1 MGSRG
6 TFKPRRHCPQSVE
19 QKAGN
24 VMAIRDFVVR
34 VAGAGFLISS
44 AATWAAD
51 TSSGPLDEIVVTASK
66 RDEKLHDVAMSVT
79 ALGANDLALRQ
90 ETGFLD
96 WAAQVPGLSL
106 QTSDPAFSR
115 LIIRG
120 ENVGSVGAL
129 IATTVDDIPFFMSGA
144 QADGAFFSANVDTY
158 DLQRIEVLRGPQG
171 TLYGA
176 AAEGGIVK
184 YVTNLPNL
192 NKFEG
197 GVSVGGESVD
207 GGSTTG
213 NVKGFVNV
221 PFWDNKAALRVSAVE
236 SGVPG
241 WIDNPQL
248 GESNINSG
256 SSYSLR
262 ASLLVQP
269 VSDFT
274 ARVTVFEQHLR
285 TTGNNEVQVVGSAA
299 NPMAPP
305 ANQFDRVAGFV
316 NNTSLAQEEDNSL
329 KYGALNLAYDFHW
342 ATLMSATS
350 YGRFNLHFTND
361 ESNLNLAPGFTYGDF
376 ISGIY
381 GQPALMQGNQVEFV
395 HKFNQELRLTSDPGN
410 TIFGHGFDWQIG
422 GFFTH
427 ESTTLTQPYTALDA
441 ADPAT
446 VLAPALGGA
455 VIPGDYKEH
464 SFFADITYHFNTA
477 LDLELGGR
485 NTDVKQN
492 SQVNLECCILYGP
505 SNTNYAPLFSSQSS
519 TTWSVAPRW
528 HINEDT
534 LAYVRVA
541 TGFRPGGPNFPTPT
555 LPNPPTFKSD
565 STKNY
570 EIGIRTDLFDKAF
583 SIDMDVFYIDWKN
596 IQILSL
602 VNTPSGPV
610 GINGNSGSA
619 TSKGVEW
626 NFSWRPLPGLTL
638 ALLGSYTD
646 AYLTA
651 DAPGLGA
658 YSGEKLPYV
667 PDVSSTLNADYKWP
681 AFGDWAAFVGGSE
694 TYTGSRF
701 TGFSSD
707 VTVVEPHVKL
717 PVYSTL
723 QLHLGVDNGRYNA
736 ELYGNNVTNSR
747 GIQDYANS
755 GGANQTGL
763 ASFIQP
769 RTIGIEV
776 GAKF

>member
-1 MGSRG
+1 M
-6 TFKPRRHCPQSVE
+6 PIRHL
-19 QKAGN
+19 
-24 VMAIRDFVVR
+24 VVK
-34 VAGAGFLISS
+34 VAGAGFLLSN
-44 AATWAAD
+44 AAVWAAAVAD
-51 TSSGPLDEIVVTASK
+51 TSQGPLDEIIVTASK

-79 ALGANDLALRQ
+79 ALGADQLALRQ

-115 LIIRG
+115 LILRG
-120 ENVGSVGAL
+120 QNVGSVGAT

-176 AAEGGIVK
+176 AAEGGIIK

-197 GVSVGGESVD
+197 AVSVGGESVD
-207 GGSTTG
+207 GGSTGG
-213 NVKGFVNV
+213 NVKAMVNL
-221 PFWDNKAALRVSAVE
+221 PFWDNKAALRVSAVQQ
-236 SGVPG
+236 SLPG

-248 GESNINSG
+248 GASNINHG
-256 SSYSLR
+256 DSYSLR

-269 VSDFT
+269 ISDFT
-274 ARVTVFEQHLR
+274 ARVTVFEQHLK
-285 TTGNNEVQVVGSAA
+285 THGNSDVQVEGAA
-299 NPMAPP
+299 ATPKTPP
-305 ANQFDRVAGFV
+305 VNQFDRVDGFA
-316 NNTSLAQEEDNSL
+316 NNNQIPLEEDNSL

-350 YGRFNLHFTND
+350 YGRFNIHFTNNL
-361 ESNLNLAPGFTYGDF
+361 SNSNLAPGLTYADYFGALVYKRPILVVGD
-376 ISGIY
+376 
-381 GQPALMQGNQVEFV
+381 QVEFV

-410 TIFGHGFDWQIG
+410 TLFGHGFDWQVG
-422 GFFTH
+422 GYFTH
-427 ESTTLTQPYTALDA
+427 EQTTLTQPYQALDA
-441 ADPAT
+441 TDPST
-446 VLAPALGGA
+446 VLTTPGPLGGA
-455 VIPGDYKEH
+455 IIPGDYKEH

-485 NTDVKQN
+485 STDVKQN
-492 SQVNLECCILYGP
+492 SQTNTFCCILYGP
-505 SNTNYAPLFSSQSS
+505 SDTHFPAIFTSQNS

-541 TGFRPGGPNFPTPT
+541 TGFRPGGPNLPTPT
-555 LPNPPTFKSD
+555 LPNPPSFKSD

-570 EIGIRTDLFDKAF
+570 EIGLRTDLFDKTF
-583 SIDMDVFYIDWKN
+583 SIDMAVFYIDWKD
-596 IQILSL
+596 IQILSI
-602 VNTPSGPV
+602 VQTPAGPV

-619 TSKGVEW
+619 KSKGVEW
-626 NFSWRPLPGLTL
+626 NFSWRPISGLTL

-646 AYLTA
+646 AYLTS

-658 YSGEKLPYV
+658 FSGEKLPYV
-667 PDVSSTLNADYKWP
+667 PDVSATLNVDYKWP
-681 AFGDWAAFVGGSE
+681 AFGDWSAFVGGSE
-694 TYTGSRF
+694 TYTGTRF
-701 TGFSSD
+701 TGFSPS
-707 VTVVEPHVKL
+707 VSVIEPHVKL
-717 PVYSTL
+717 PVYNTL
-723 QLHLGVDNGRYNA
+723 QLHLGVDNGHYNA
-736 ELYGNNVTNSR
+736 ELYVNNLTNSR
-747 GIQDYANS
+747 GIQDYANE
-755 GGANQTGL
+755 GGFNQTGT

-769 RTIGIEV
+769 RTIGIEL

>member
-1 MGSRG
+1 M
-6 TFKPRRHCPQSVE
+6 PIRH
-19 QKAGN
+19 
-24 VMAIRDFVVR
+24 FVVK

-44 AATWAAD
+44 AAAWAD
-51 TSSGPLDEIVVTASK
+51 TAQPGALDEIIVTASK

-79 ALGANDLALRQ
+79 ALGGDQLALRQ
-90 ETGFLD
+90 ESGFLD

-106 QTSDPAFSR
+106 QSSDAAFSR
-115 LIIRG
+115 LILRG
-120 ENVGSVGAL
+120 QNVGSVGAT

-176 AAEGGIVK
+176 AAEGGIIK

-197 GVSVGGESVD
+197 AVSVAGESVD
-207 GGSTTG
+207 GGSLGG
-213 NVKGFVNV
+213 NVKGMVNL
-221 PFWDNKAALRVSAVE
+221 PFWDNKAALRVSAVQQRL
-236 SGVPG
+236 PG
-241 WIDNPQL
+241 WVDNPQI
-248 GESNINSG
+248 GDSDVNKG
-256 SSYSLR
+256 DSYSLR

-269 VSDFT
+269 TSDFT
-274 ARVTVFEQHLR
+274 ARLSVFEQHLK
-285 TTGNNEVQVVGSAA
+285 TNGSNSVQVVGAA
-299 NPMAPP
+299 AHPKAPP
-305 ANQFDRVAGFV
+305 ANQFDRVGGFV
-316 NNTSLAQEEDNSL
+316 NNNAFPLEEDNSL

-350 YGRFNLHFTND
+350 YGRFNVHFIDNFTNA
-361 ESNLNLAPGFTYGDF
+361 NLAPGFTYGNF
-376 ISGIY
+376 ISGFY
-381 GQPALMQGNQVEFV
+381 KKPALMRGDQVEFV

-410 TIFGHGFDWQIG
+410 TLFGHGFDWQVG

-427 ESTTLTQPYTALDA
+427 ESTTLTQPFQALDA
-441 ADPAT
+441 T
-446 VLAPALGGA
+446 NLSILTPALGGA
-455 VIPGDYKEH
+455 IIPGDYKETAY
-464 SFFADITYHFNTA
+464 FADITYHFNTA
-477 LDLELGGR
+477 FDLELGGR
-485 NTDVKQN
+485 GTDVKQN
-492 SQVNLECCILYGP
+492 SQVNLFCCVLYGP
-505 SNTNYAPLFSSQSS
+505 TNTSYPALYSSQTS

-534 LAYVRVA
+534 LAYARVA

-570 EIGIRTDLFDKAF
+570 EVGIRTDLFNKAF
-583 SIDMDVFYIDWKN
+583 SIDMAVFYIDWKD
-596 IQILSL
+596 IQILSI
-602 VNTPSGPV
+602 VQTPAGPV

-626 NFSWRPLPGLTL
+626 NFEWRPVSGLSVG
-638 ALLGSYTD
+638 LLGSYTD

-651 DAPGLGA
+651 DAAGLGA
-658 YSGEKLPYV
+658 HSGDKLPFV
-667 PDVSSTLNADYKWP
+667 PDVSATLNVDYKWP
-681 AFGDWAAFVGGSE
+681 AFGGYSAFVGGSE
-694 TYTGSRF
+694 TYTGSRY
-701 TGFSSD
+701 TAFSPS
-707 VTVVEPHVKL
+707 VAVVEPHVKL

-723 QLHLGVDNGRYNA
+723 QLHLGVDNGHYNA
-736 ELYGNNVTNSR
+736 ELYGNNLTNAG
-747 GIQDYANS
+747 GITDYANS
-755 GGANQTGL
+755 GGANQTGR

>member
-1 MGSRG
+1 M
-6 TFKPRRHCPQSVE
+6 PIRHL
-19 QKAGN
+19 
-24 VMAIRDFVVR
+24 VVK

-44 AATWAAD
+44 AVAWAD
-51 TSSGPLDEIVVTASK
+51 TAQGPLDEIIVTASK

-79 ALGANDLALRQ
+79 ALGGDQLALRQ

-115 LIIRG
+115 LILRG
-120 ENVGSVGAL
+120 QNVGSVGAT

-197 GVSVGGESVD
+197 AVSVGGESVD
-207 GGSTTG
+207 GGSVGG
-213 NVKGFVNV
+213 NIKGFVNL
-221 PFWDNKAALRVSAVE
+221 PFWDNKAALRVSAVQQRL
-236 SGVPG
+236 PG
-241 WIDNPQL
+241 WVDNPQI
-248 GESNINSG
+248 GQSDVNKG
-256 SSYSLR
+256 DSYSLR

-269 VSDFT
+269 TSDFT
-274 ARVTVFEQHLR
+274 ARLSVFEQHLK
-285 TTGNNEVQVVGSAA
+285 THGNNSVEVVGAA
-299 NPMAPP
+299 AKPAAAP
-305 ANQFDRVAGFV
+305 ANQFDRVGGFV
-316 NNTSLAQEEDNSL
+316 NNNAFPLEEDNSL

-350 YGRFNLHFTND
+350 YGRFNLHFVDNFTNA
-361 ESNLNLAPGFTYGDF
+361 NLAPGFTYGNF
-376 ISGIY
+376 ISGFY
-381 GQPALMQGNQVEFV
+381 GKPALMRGDQVEFV

-410 TIFGHGFDWQIG
+410 TLFGHGFDWQVG

-427 ESTTLTQPYTALDA
+427 ESTTLTQPFEALDA
-441 ADPAT
+441 SNLSNILTP
-446 VLAPALGGA
+446 VLGGA
-455 VIPGDYKEH
+455 IIPGDYKETAY
-464 SFFADITYHFNTA
+464 FADITYHFNTA
-477 LDLELGGR
+477 FDLELGGR
-485 NTDVKQN
+485 GTDVKQN
-492 SQVNLECCILYGP
+492 SQVNLQCCILYGP
-505 SNTNYAPLFSSQSS
+505 TDTHYPALFSSQTS

-570 EIGIRTDLFDKAF
+570 EIGIRTDLFDRAF
-583 SIDMDVFYIDWKN
+583 SIDMAVFYIDWKD
-596 IQILSL
+596 IQILSI
-602 VNTPSGPV
+602 VQTPAGPV

-619 TSKGVEW
+619 KSKGVEW
-626 NFSWRPLPGLTL
+626 NFSWRPVSGLTVG
-638 ALLGSYTD
+638 LLGSYTD

-651 DAPGLGA
+651 DAAGLGA
-658 YSGEKLPYV
+658 HSGDKLPFV
-667 PDVSSTLNADYKWP
+667 PDVSATLNVDYKWP
-681 AFGDWAAFVGGSE
+681 AFGSYSAFVGGSE
-694 TYTGSRF
+694 TYTGSRY
-701 TGFSSD
+701 TAFSPS

-736 ELYGNNVTNSR
+736 ELYGNNLTNAR
-747 GIQDYANS
+747 GITDYANS
-755 GGANQTGL
+755 GGANQTGT

>member
-1 MGSRG
+1 M
-6 TFKPRRHCPQSVE
+6 PIRHLVI
-19 QKAGN
+19 K
-24 VMAIRDFVVR
+24 

-44 AATWAAD
+44 AAAWAAD
-51 TSSGPLDEIVVTASK
+51 TSGPLDEIVVTASK

-79 ALGANDLALRQ
+79 ALGGDQLALRQ

-106 QTSDPAFSR
+106 QTSNPAYSR
-115 LIIRG
+115 LILRG
-120 ENVGSVGAL
+120 QNVGSVGAT

-176 AAEGGIVK
+176 AAEGGIIK

-192 NKFEG
+192 NKVEG
-197 GVSVGGESVD
+197 DVSLGGQSVD
-207 GGSTTG
+207 GGSTAG
-213 NVKGFVNV
+213 NIKGMINL

-236 SGVPG
+236 SQIPG

-248 GESNINSG
+248 GQSNINSG

-285 TTGNNEVQVVGSAA
+285 TTGNNSVQAVGAA
-299 NPMAPP
+299 ATPAAPP
-305 ANQFDRVAGFV
+305 ANQFQSIGNFV
-316 NNTSLAQEEDNSL
+316 NNQALPFEEDNSL

-350 YGRFNLHFTND
+350 YGRFNVHFSND
-361 ESNLNLAPGFTYGDF
+361 DSNLNLAPGFTYGDF
-376 ISGIY
+376 ISGLY
-381 GQPALMQGNQVEFV
+381 RQPALMKVDQVEFV
-395 HKFNQELRLTSDPGN
+395 HKFNQELRLTSDAGN
-410 TIFGHGFDWQIG
+410 TLFGHGFDWQVG
-422 GFFTH
+422 GYFTH
-427 ESTTLTQPYTALDA
+427 ESTTLTQPFEALDA
-441 ADPAT
+441 TNPST
-446 VLAPALGGA
+446 ILTPALGGA
-455 VIPGDYKEH
+455 IIPGDYKEH

-485 NTDVKQN
+485 STDVKQN
-492 SQVNLECCILYGP
+492 SQTNTECCILYGP
-505 SNTNYAPLFSSQSS
+505 TTTNFPPIYTSQTS

-541 TGFRPGGPNFPTPT
+541 TGFRPGGPNLPTPT
-555 LPNPPTFKSD
+555 LPNPPSFKSD

-570 EIGIRTDLFDKAF
+570 EIGLRTDLFDKTF
-583 SIDMDVFYIDWKN
+583 SIDMAVFYIDWKD
-596 IQILSL
+596 IQILSI
-602 VNTPSGPV
+602 VNTPAGPV

-619 TSKGVEW
+619 KSKGVEW
-626 NFSWRPLPGLTL
+626 NFSWRPIAGLSIG
-638 ALLGSYTD
+638 LLGSYTD

-658 YSGEKLPYV
+658 FSGEKLPYV
-667 PDVSSTLNADYKWP
+667 PNVSTTLNVDYKWP

-694 TYTGSRF
+694 TYTGSRY
-701 TGFSSD
+701 TGFSPSI
-707 VTVVEPHVKL
+707 TVVEPHVKL
-717 PVYSTL
+717 PVYNTL
-723 QLHLGVDNGRYNA
+723 QLHLGLDNGHYNA
-736 ELYGNNVTNSR
+736 ELYGDNLNNSK
-747 GIQDYANS
+747 GITDYSNS

-763 ASFIQP
+763 VSFIQP
-769 RTIGIEV
+769 RTIGIQV
-776 GAKF
+776 GYKF